1 MAFKDLPLIRKI
13 LLLQI
18 IFTVISMASVGAVT
32 VEVAMWKVRQASETH
47 ISALLDIKK
56 RDIETWAAN
65 RQGAASGLLTDD
77 ELQAMLDWEKQWDVV
92 GLGKSGE
99 TYLVSADGVPVTALR
114 SPIHDERIL
123 TSIYKN
129 KLGTS
134 GIDHY
139 TGYRDA
145 EVIGAWVPVILGST
159 QWLLVCEIDRAEAL
173 GVARNSLRLANAI
186 TGILIGL
193 MVCFFAYSIM
203 RRLIMHPIQRMLEAL
218 QHLHA
223 GDGDLTRRLHK
234 SNNDELGEMADT
246 FNAFLEKL
254 HAVITHLVQTTT
266 QLFDA
271 SENITVNAL
280 RVQTSADEQASSVEE
295 TSAALEEMSVTI
307 THNAENARST
317 GKIAMDAADNVR
329 RGGEVMKEAV
339 SEMQKITQH
348 IRVIDEI
355 AYHTNLLALNAEI
368 EAARAGEFGRGFAV
382 VASEVRKLAE
392 QSKQA
397 AEEVGTLA
405 SNSSRVT
412 TEVVSLLDHIV
423 PQVVNTA
430 DLVQEI
436 SHASDEQQSGVEQ
449 IHGAVAQIEVSTQHS
464 ARSSADLSLTAN
476 KIHEQVQALREAI
489 MFFKI

>member
-1 MAFKDLPLIRKI
+1 M
-13 LLLQI
+13 
-18 IFTVISMASVGAVT
+18 
-32 VEVAMWKVRQASETH
+32 
-47 ISALLDIKK
+47 
-56 RDIETWAAN
+56 
-65 RQGAASGLLTDD
+65 
-77 ELQAMLDWEKQWDVV
+77 
-92 GLGKSGE
+92 
-99 TYLVSADGVPVTALR
+99 
-114 SPIHDERIL
+114 
-123 TSIYKN
+123 
-129 KLGTS
+129 
-134 GIDHY
+134 
-139 TGYRDA
+139 
-145 EVIGAWVPVILGST
+145 
-159 QWLLVCEIDRAEAL
+159 
-173 GVARNSLRLANAI
+173 
-186 TGILIGL
+186 
-193 MVCFFAYSIM
+193 
-203 RRLIMHPIQRMLEAL
+203 
-218 QHLHA
+218 
-223 GDGDLTRRLHK
+223 
-234 SNNDELGEMADT
+234 
-246 FNAFLEKL
+246 
-254 HAVITHLVQTTT
+254 QTTT

-271 SENITVNAL
+271 SESITANAL

-307 THNAENARST
+307 AHNAENARST

-329 RGGEVMKEAV
+329 RGGAVMKEAV

-382 VASEVRKLAE
+382 VATEVRKLAE
-392 QSKQA
+392 QSKQT